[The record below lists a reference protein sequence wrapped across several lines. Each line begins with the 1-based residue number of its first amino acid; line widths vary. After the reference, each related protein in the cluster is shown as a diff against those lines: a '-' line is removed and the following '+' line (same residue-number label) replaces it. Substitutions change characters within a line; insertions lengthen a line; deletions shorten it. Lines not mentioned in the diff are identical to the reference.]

1 MAIFAA
7 WIQSSN
13 GCTADPLS
21 IARSDAS
28 TRLHHR
34 SRADPSERRIVNIG
48 CYVGSSFGG
57 LCHQCFPTGR
67 QRTESAPGPTEVVA
81 LPLAGD
87 LFERPDVALALATH
101 TLDPIIVSRAGW
113 RTNELLVVCR
123 AYHYMVSVSVLVS
136 I

>member
-28 TRLHHR
+28 TRLHHH

-87 LFERPDVALALATH
+87 LFERPGV
-101 TLDPIIVSRAGW
+101 PRSKRSRGLHPS
-113 RTNELLVVCR
+113 R
-123 AYHYMVSVSVLVS
+123 
-136 I
+136 